1 MDKDDYGFIRRCILS
16 QWPDTQAI
24 YLFGSFIEPGAAAAG
39 DIDIALLFP
48 PEETPERRD
57 LPFSDAAVDLSD
69 HFGLPVDLVNLRQV
83 STVFAN
89 RIISTGERILTA
101 EELPVEEFEMLNLS
115 FYQKLNAERHDILE
129 AFFKTG
135 RAVKL

>member
-48 PEETPERRD
+48 PEETP
-57 LPFSDAAVDLSD
+57 VDLSD

-115 FYQKLNAERHDILE
+115 FYQKLNAERHDILI
-129 AFFKTG
+129 FFSPWHGNFHKDPG
-135 RAVKL
+135 

>member
-1 MDKDDYGFIRRCILS
+1 MS
-16 QWPDTQAI
+16 QWSDTQAI
-24 YLFGSFIEPGAAAAG
+24 YLFGSFIE
-39 DIDIALLFP
+39 
-48 PEETPERRD
+48 

-69 HFGLPVDLVNLRQV
+69 HFGLPVDLVNRRQA

-89 RIISTGERILTA
+89 RIISTGERILKD

-129 AFFKTG
+129 AFFETG